1 MNKFYMEENLPPPFP
16 TGIPAFVED
25 LKTHIPFQPA
35 WNVSCEPEKD
45 ALALPEGIC
54 VKFAFPDPGN
64 FLATALF
71 DFERFCQEGAIPTR
85 SGCTFLIEEDPA
97 LTEEDFILEVTEK
110 AITLRAGT
118 TEGIR
123 RGIYFLMD
131 RISGLKTPFLAPQ
144 KHQKHYWM
152 KDRISRCVFGPI
164 KRPPFNR
171 DELMDDIDYYPDE
184 YLSRLAREG
193 INGLWLTVNFR
204 DICKT
209 SFLPVDPNAD
219 KRIAKLRKTVA
230 QCLRYGIRTWAFCIE
245 PINWNPQKNPL
256 PEGLEEFAGPGY
268 SAAISSGIGSDSR
281 SFCPRSEKARQYLY
295 DSAYSLF
302 SQVPDLGGM
311 FTISHGERMTSCLS
325 TLPTSSKEYKP
336 KCFREC
342 DWKASDIISNTLE
355 PMAKGIHDAAPNAK
369 LISWLYQPQPEQL
382 ANWVFTL
389 PEKLTKNVIL
399 AYNFESGVNKLQLGK
414 MRTGGDYWLSCAGP
428 SDRFSRIA
436 TAAKGHCGMAAKLQ
450 VACSHEVAT
459 IPFVPS
465 PGLLYAKYKAM
476 RELGVE
482 HGVLCWYFGNYPGLM
497 NKASG
502 YLASYDFE
510 GSEEEFL
517 AELAESQWPGK
528 GREIA
533 EIWKIYEEAYSSY
546 PLENMFQYYGPMH
559 DGLVWPLHLRYAG
572 RELPRT
578 WKPDY
583 MPAGDAIGEA
593 LKSHTLGE
601 ASILLERM
609 TSLWHRGTA
618 KLLKLAPL
626 FAGNK
631 EREQDFSLGEAL
643 DLHFRSASNILR
655 FYQMRLSLLRGAK
668 DALALLDRMEEL
680 CREEAANSRRMAELC
695 EKDSR
700 LGYHSE
706 AEVYKYFPAK
716 LLWRAN
722 LMETIMPGEFQEAR
736 KALKA
741 GRTFAQFAALADRV
755 VCQCGKLYTTDR
767 MSWKAEM
774 EGEVLHV
781 EVECVDSP
789 AKDAKEE
796 FMKFYIMDE
805 EMITFP
811 HGNIGIARYAD
822 EKVDVCNT
830 AILEK
835 QEKNGSWKV
844 DIYLPRSV
852 FFGNS
857 RTLFGIQR
865 VEYVGN
871 TERNTNY
878 PPGKFENELRL
889 QHNYFTPDRLF
900 LLEF

>member
-1 MNKFYMEENLPPPFP
+1 MNKIYAQENFPPPFP
-16 TGIPAFVED
+16 TGIPSFVED
-25 LKTHIPFQPA
+25 LKTHFPFQAA
-35 WNVSCEPEKD
+35 WNPSAAPEKNAFPLLD
-45 ALALPEGIC
+45 GVC
-54 VKFAFPDPGN
+54 VKFTFPDPRN
-64 FLATALF
+64 FLATALY
-71 DFERFCQEGAIPTR
+71 DLERFCKEGQIPFHCGNTL
-85 SGCTFLIEEDPA
+85 LIEEDKSLA
-97 LTEEDFILEVTEK
+97 EEDFILEVTEK
-110 AITLRAGT
+110 TITLKAGT

-131 RISGLKTPFLAPQ
+131 KISALKTPYLPV
-144 KHQKHYWM
+144 KTHKKHYWM

-204 DICKT
+204 EVCKT
-209 SFLPVDPNAD
+209 SFLPEDPNAD

-230 QCLRYGIRTWAFCIE
+230 QCLRYGIRTWVFCIE
-245 PINWNPQKNPL
+245 PINWNNRNNPL
-256 PEGLEEFAGPGY
+256 PEGLEDFAGPGY
-268 SAAISSGIGSDSR
+268 SAAISSGVGSDAK
-281 SFCPRSEKARQYLY
+281 SFCPRTEKARQYLY
-295 DSAYSLF
+295 DSTYSLF

-311 FTISHGERMTSCLS
+311 FTISHGERITSCLS
-325 TLPTSSKEYKP
+325 TLPCTSNSYSP
-336 KCFREC
+336 KCFRKC
-342 DWKASDIISNTLE
+342 DWKAADIISNTLE
-355 PMAKGIHDAAPNAK
+355 PLAKGIHDAAPNAK

-382 ANWVFTL
+382 ANWIFTL
-389 PEKLTKNVIL
+389 PEKLSRNVIL

-414 MRTGGDYWLSCAGP
+414 IRTGGDYWLSCAGP
-428 SDRFSRIA
+428 SDRFSRMA

-482 HGVLCWYFGNYPGLM
+482 HGALCWYFGNYPGLM

-502 YLASYDFE
+502 YLACHEFDT
-510 GSEEEFL
+510 SEEEFL
-517 AELAESQWPGK
+517 TELAESQWPGK
-528 GREIA
+528 GAEIA
-533 EIWKIYEEAYSSY
+533 EIWKIYEEAYSNY

-583 MPAGDAIGEA
+583 QAAGDAIGEA
-593 LKSHTLGE
+593 LKAHTLGE
-601 ASILLERM
+601 AVILLDKM
-609 TSLWHRGTA
+609 NTLWHKGTE
-618 KLLKLAPL
+618 KLLKLSSL
-626 FAGNK
+626 FAGNP

-643 DLHFRSASNILR
+643 DLHFRSAYNILR

-668 DALALLDRMEEL
+668 DWENILSNMEAI
-680 CREEAANSRRMAELC
+680 CREEAANSRRMAALC

-706 AEVYKYFPAK
+706 AEVYKYFPGK
-716 LLWRAN
+716 LLWRAG
-722 LMETIMPGEFQEAR
+722 LMENFMPGEFAEAR
-736 KALKA
+736 AALKA
-741 GRTFAQFAALADRV
+741 GKSFAEFAKLEERIT
-755 VCQCGKLYTTDR
+755 CQCGKVYTNDR
-767 MSWKAEM
+767 MSWKAEL
-774 EGEVLHV
+774 EEENLKVEVL
-781 EVECVDSP
+781 CKTSP
-789 AKDAKEE
+789 DKDAQEE
-796 FMKFYIMDE
+796 FLKFYIMDE
-805 EMITFP
+805 EMVTFP

-822 EKVDVCNT
+822 ETVDVCHT
-830 AILEK
+830 TTITKAEV
-835 QEKNGSWKV
+835 EGGWKV
-844 DIYLPRSV
+844 NITIPRSV
-852 FFGNS
+852 FFGNPN
-857 RTLFGIQR
+857 TLFGIQL